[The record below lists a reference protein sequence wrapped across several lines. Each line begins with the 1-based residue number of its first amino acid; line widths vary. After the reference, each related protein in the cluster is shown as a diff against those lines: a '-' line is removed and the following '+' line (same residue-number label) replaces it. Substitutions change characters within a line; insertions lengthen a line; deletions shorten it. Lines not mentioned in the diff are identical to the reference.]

1 MSFERDVERHRRE
14 LVAHCY
20 RMLGSVDDAED
31 AVQETY
37 LRAWRA
43 IDDFEGR
50 SSVRVWLYRIATN
63 VCLTALSHHSRR
75 VLPSELTAPA
85 DDPDRPVVFAGPE
98 TRWLQPLPDA
108 LVTSE
113 DDDPAAIAAMRDSI
127 RLALV
132 ASLQYLPPR
141 QRAVLILRD
150 VLAFTAPE
158 AAEVLDMSVDAVKSA
173 LRRARVRLAEVS
185 PATRPAPEP
194 TEERARELLRRYVD
208 AFENS
213 DAAALEELLRVDA
226 ALEMAPVR
234 TWFAG
239 KATCAP
245 YLAARAMESP
255 GDWRMET
262 IRVNGGFGAVSYLRG
277 RRFAVVVLELAE
289 DGIARITLFGDP
301 VLDSAVSKAVSRA
314 CATEEGRPRRTG

>member
-1 MSFERDVERHRRE
+1 MNFERFEREAERHRRE

-31 AVQETY
+31 VVQETY

-63 VCLTALSHHSRR
+63 ACLTALRHHSRR
-75 VLPSELTAPA
+75 VLPSGLTAPS
-85 DDPDRPVVFAGPE
+85 DDPHRPVVFAGPE
-98 TRWLQPLPDA
+98 VRWLQPLPDA

-113 DDDPAAIAAMRDSI
+113 DDDPAAITAMRDSI

-132 ASLQYLPPR
+132 AGLQYLPPR

-173 LRRARVRLAEVS
+173 LRRARVRLDEVS

-194 TEERARELLRRYVD
+194 TEERARELLRRYVE

-213 DAAALEELLRVDA
+213 DAAALERLLRADA
-226 ALEMAPVR
+226 ALEVVPAR

-245 YLAARAMESP
+245 YLAGHAMESP
-255 GDWRMET
+255 GDWRMEPV
-262 IRVNGGFGAVSYLRG
+262 RVNGRFGAVSHLRG
-277 RRFAVVVLELAE
+277 RRFAVVVLDLAE

-301 VLDSAVSKAVSRA
+301 VLDSAVSRA
-314 CATEEGRPRRTG
+314 CAAAGARPPRTG

>member
-1 MSFERDVERHRRE
+1 MSFGHEAERHRRE

-50 SSVRVWLYRIATN
+50 SSLRVWLYRIATN

-75 VLPSELTAPA
+75 VLPSGLTAPS
-85 DDPDRPVVFAGPE
+85 DDPHRQTAFADPE
-98 TRWLQPLPDA
+98 VRWLQPLPDA

-113 DDDPAAIAAMRDSI
+113 DDDPAAITAMRDSI
-127 RLALV
+127 RLALI
-132 ASLQYLPPR
+132 ASLQHLPPR
-141 QRAVLILRD
+141 QRAVLVLRD

-158 AAEVLDMSVDAVKSA
+158 VAEVLDMSVDAVKSA

-185 PATRPAPEP
+185 PATRPTPEP
-194 TEERARELLRRYVD
+194 TDQRARELLRRYLD
-208 AFENS
+208 AFEQS
-213 DAAALEELLRVDA
+213 DAAALEELLRADA
-226 ALEMAPVR
+226 ALEMVPAR

-239 KATCAP
+239 KTTCAP
-245 YLAARAMESP
+245 YLATHAMEEP
-255 GDWRMET
+255 GDWRMEPL
-262 IRVNGGFGAVSYLRG
+262 RVNGRLGAVSYLRG
-277 RRFAVVVLELAE
+277 RRFALVVLDLAE

-301 VLDSAVSKAVSRA
+301 VLDTAVSRA
-314 CATEEGRPRRTG
+314 CAAAGARPRRTG